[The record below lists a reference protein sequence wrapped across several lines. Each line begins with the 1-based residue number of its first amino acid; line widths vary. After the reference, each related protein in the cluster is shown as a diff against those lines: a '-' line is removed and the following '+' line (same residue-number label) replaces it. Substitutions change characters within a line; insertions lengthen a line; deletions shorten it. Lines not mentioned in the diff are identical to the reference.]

1 MKGLIQLLTFLNN
14 NWTFIIIIIGLLLI
28 LYKKIK
34 SYLKLST
41 DEKINAALVAI
52 KNTIIGKM
60 VNSQIDWHGIK
71 DAGSI
76 KRAEVIS
83 KIYDEYPILKTYVNQ
98 EELLEKIDKIIDDAL
113 KEVKDLAE
121 KAMEKKATSEEVIVE
136 KAEE

>member
-14 NWTFIIIIIGLLLI
+14 NWTFIVIIIGLLLI

-60 VNSQIDWHGIK
+60 VSSQIDWHGIK